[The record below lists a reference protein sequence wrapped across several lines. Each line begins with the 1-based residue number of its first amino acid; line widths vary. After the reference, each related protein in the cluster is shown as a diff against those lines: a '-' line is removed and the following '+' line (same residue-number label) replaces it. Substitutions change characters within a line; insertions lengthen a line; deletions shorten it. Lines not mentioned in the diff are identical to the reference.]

1 MIKKLIVGGWLATA
15 GMTLYDVFRK
25 REDGEAIWS
34 GVTKVMKDNFSLD
47 KVDEKI
53 VKGVI
58 VACVILGAPAFAVL
72 KVIALIRRVLP
83 AFC

>member
-1 MIKKLIVGGWLATA
+1 MKKLIVGGWLATA
-15 GMTLYDVFRK
+15 GMILYDVFRK
-25 REDGEAIWS
+25 REDDESIWS
-34 GVTKVMKDNFSLD
+34 NAMQMIEDNFSLN
-47 KVDEKI
+47 KVEKKI
-53 VKGVI
+53 IKTFS